1 MWGSPGSSLLM
12 LRPALLLLLPVALH
26 GACRSAASLNE
37 RSIDNVVNRAQ
48 FDLDCP
54 REQLRL
60 APLQY
65 EGDVVTSYGVIG
77 CGRRGA
83 YVRTGRN
90 TFILDQNRTQTG
102 AATPPAPP
110 PNAPPSK

>member
-1 MWGSPGSSLLM
+1 MRGSPGSSAPARRLLV
-12 LRPALLLLLPVALH
+12 VAIAVQY
-26 GACRSAASLNE
+26 ACRTSAASLNE
-37 RSIDNVVNRAQ
+37 RGIDNVVNRAQ

-65 EGDVVTSYGVIG
+65 EGDVVSSYGVIG

-83 YVRTGRN
+83 YVRTPRG
-90 TFILDQNRTQTG
+90 TFILDQNRTPPSPTP
-102 AATPPAPP
+102 PPAPP
-110 PNAPPSK
+110 